1 MGTEEKVLLKDDL
14 DIEKGFNDAI
24 DDLRKS
30 LGQDAES
37 GEKDEKGK
45 DQKNLDKAGKV
56 PSQFDKDKNKDTKP
70 EEDEDEEEE
79 RKRKEREEEA
89 SYRKSIEET
98 LKEEPQAA
106 AAMDVEPFLLQL
118 AKAIDEGI
126 EQLEKAVS
134 ARVGEVEKLVK
145 SIGSATLATAELQK
159 STRDMVKQIGEQPM
173 PSGSL
178 KVLRKARFDENTEVD
193 TRDVLAKS
201 RNWVKDGKIDLVE
214 AGSIEG
220 RINKGLLGKVHDA
233 LDQKVAALMGKE
245 AK

>member
-1 MGTEEKVLLKDDL
+1 MGTEEKVLLEDNP

-30 LGQDAES
+30 LGQGTEP
-37 GEKDEKGK
+37 GEKGDKKGD
-45 DQKNLDKAGKV
+45 DQKNLEKAGKV
-56 PSQFDKDKNKDTKP
+56 PSQFDKGKNKDTEP
-70 EEDEDEEEE
+70 EEDEEEE
-79 RKRKEREEEA
+79 EEDEEEEA

-134 ARVGEVEKLVK
+134 ARVGKVEKLVK

-173 PSGSL
+173 PTGSL

-201 RNWVKDGKIDLVE
+201 REWVKDGKIDLNE
-214 AGSIEG
+214 AGNIEG

-233 LDQKVAALMGKE
+233 LGQKVAALMGEE
-245 AK
+245 AN

>member
-1 MGTEEKVLLKDDL
+1 MGTETEVLLEENL

-30 LGQDAES
+30 LGQDAEP
-37 GEKDEKGK
+37 GEKDEKGEN
-45 DQKNLDKAGKV
+45 QKNLDKAGKV
-56 PSQFDKDKNKDTKP
+56 PPQFDKEKNKDTEP
-70 EEDEDEEEE
+70 EKDEEEE
-79 RKRKEREEEA
+79 EEEEKEKER

-134 ARVGEVEKLVK
+134 ARVGVVEKLVK

-159 STRDMVKQIGEQPM
+159 STRDMVKQIGEQPI
-173 PSGSL
+173 PSGSM
-178 KVLRKARFDENTEVD
+178 KALRKARFDENTEVD

-201 RNWVKDGKIDLVE
+201 REWVKDGKIDLNE
-214 AGSIEG
+214 AGNIEG

>member
-1 MGTEEKVLLKDDL
+1 MGTETEVLLEENL

-30 LGQDAES
+30 LGKDPES
-37 GEKDEKGK
+37 GEKGEKK
-45 DQKNLDKAGKV
+45 ENQKNLDKAGKV
-56 PSQFDKDKNKDTKP
+56 PPQFDKEKNKDTKP
-70 EEDEDEEEE
+70 EEDEEDEEE
-79 RKRKEREEEA
+79 KRRREEAEEK

-134 ARVGEVEKLVK
+134 ARVGKVETLVK

-201 RNWVKDGKIDLVE
+201 RDWVKDGKIDLTE
-214 AGSIEG
+214 AGNIEG
-220 RINKGLLGKVHDA
+220 RINKGLLGKVHDV

>member
-1 MGTEEKVLLKDDL
+1 MGTKEEVLLKDNL

-30 LGQDAES
+30 LGQETEP
-37 GEKDEKGK
+37 GEGDDKKE
-45 DQKNLDKAGKV
+45 NLDKAGKV
-56 PSQFDKDKNKDTKP
+56 PPQFDKKKNEDAKP
-70 EEDEDEEEE
+70 EEDEEEEE
-79 RKRKEREEEA
+79 EENEDEK

-134 ARVGEVEKLVK
+134 ARVGKVEKLVK

-159 STRDMVKQIGEQPM
+159 STRDMVKQIGEQPVA
-173 PSGSL
+173 SGSL
-178 KVLRKARFDENTEVD
+178 RQLQKARFDENTEVD
-193 TRDVLAKS
+193 TRVVLAKS
-201 RNWVKDGKIDLVE
+201 REWVRDGKIDLNE
-214 AGSIEG
+214 AGNIEG
-220 RINKGLLGKVHDA
+220 RINKGLLGKVRDA

-245 AK
+245 AN

>member
-1 MGTEEKVLLKDDL
+1 MGTETEVLLEENL

-30 LGQDAES
+30 LGQDAEP
-37 GEKDEKGK
+37 GEKGEKK
-45 DQKNLDKAGKV
+45 ENQKNLDKAGKV
-56 PSQFDKDKNKDTKP
+56 PPQFDKDKNKDTKP
-70 EEDEDEEEE
+70 EEDEEDEEEKRKREEEEE
-79 RKRKEREEEA
+79 R

-98 LKEEPQAA
+98 LNEEPQAA

-118 AKAIDEGI
+118 AKAIEEAP
-126 EQLEKAVS
+126 EQLAKVVL
-134 ARVGEVEKLVK
+134 ARIGEVEKLVK
-145 SIGSATLATAELQK
+145 SIGNATLATATLQK
-159 STRDMVKQIGEQPM
+159 STLDMVKQIGEQPM

-201 RNWVKDGKIDLVE
+201 REWIKNGKIDLTE
-214 AGSIEG
+214 AGNIEG

-245 AK
+245 AN

>member
-1 MGTEEKVLLKDDL
+1 MGNKETVLLEENL

-37 GEKDEKGK
+37 GKKDEKDEG
-45 DQKNLDKAGKV
+45 QKNLDKAGKV
-56 PSQFDKDKNKDTKP
+56 PPQFDKEKNKDTEP
-70 EEDEDEEEE
+70 EKDEEEE
-79 RKRKEREEEA
+79 EERRKREEEKEN

-106 AAMDVEPFLLQL
+106 AAMDVEPFLLGL
-118 AKAIDEGI
+118 AQAIDEGI
-126 EQLEKAVS
+126 EHLEKTVS
-134 ARVGEVEKLVK
+134 ARVGEVEELVK
-145 SIGSATLATAELQK
+145 SIGNATLATAELQK
-159 STRDMVKQIGEQPM
+159 STRDMVKQIGEQPI
-173 PSGSL
+173 PTGSM
-178 KVLRKARFDENTEVD
+178 KALRKARFDENTEVD

-201 RNWVKDGKIDLVE
+201 REWVKNGKIDLNE
-214 AGSIEG
+214 AGNIEG

-245 AK
+245 AN